1 MASFGLPSQGDR
13 EFDVVLLGGTGTT
26 GMRTVKA
33 LAAAKARE
41 PHLKYAVAGR
51 SIDRLRAVVGDPAVA
66 LIAADTSDPASLD
79 ALCARTKVGEKREEE
94 RRREKQKRE
103 EEGSA
108 CVHMCVHTWCV
119 FTMYAW
125 CSEATPHVFSNV
137 GHPPHSVLPLSLLR
151 RAAPPPPLPSLL
163 PPSSP
168 KGGDKR
174 GGAVPVSRAPRRG
187 RVCEERCTLL

>member
-41 PHLKYAVAGR
+41 PHLAYAVAGR

-79 ALCARTKVGEKREEE
+79 ALCARTKVGEKKKKREEEE
-94 RRREKQKRE
+94 RREK
-103 EEGSA
+103 GALA
-108 CVHMCVHTWCV
+108 C
-119 FTMYAW
+119 
-125 CSEATPHVFSNV
+125 ATPHVFSNV
-137 GHPPHSVLPLSLLR
+137 GHPTHAVLPLSLLPR
-151 RAAPPPPLPSLL
+151 GCLSSSSPLPPPTPIPSE
-163 PPSSP
+163 
-168 KGGDKR
+168 GGDQR
-174 GGAVPVSRAPRRG
+174 GGAVPVPRPPRRG